1 MKARLL
7 LALLSAMFALSCASH
22 VTLPNDVVGAIDE
35 THQGEL
41 LYLKQSLYAG
51 QFYDDDRF
59 RLVHSRRFNELTYL
73 QNAEGESIP
82 PPPADEIIPA
92 GTRVRVEKIEWPDG
106 DAIFRRPLYTP
117 RYTPWIFL
125 RVARER
131 GSEVTVERSERHIL
145 LLPGGISDQ
154 ESFEAWFQA
163 SLSPTDPNPWLLG
176 LPENQQAAI
185 EQKKPA
191 VGMSYEALT
200 AALGFPDRLD
210 RDVKD
215 GVVVEV
221 GAWGPLSVTL
231 KDGVVDTFSGT

>member
-1 MKARLL
+1 MLL
-7 LALLSAMFALSCASH
+7 
-22 VTLPNDVVGAIDE
+22 
-35 THQGEL
+35 
-41 LYLKQSLYAG
+41 
-51 QFYDDDRF
+51 
-59 RLVHSRRFNELTYL
+59 
-73 QNAEGESIP
+73 
-82 PPPADEIIPA
+82 
-92 GTRVRVEKIEWPDG
+92 VRVERIEWPDG

-163 SLSPTDPNPWLLG
+163 SLSPTDPNPWLLA
-176 LPENQQAAI
+176 LPETQQAAI

-231 KDGVVDTFSGT
+231 KDGVVDAFSGT